1 MVPLLRQRL
10 TWKPAG
16 DRDGQE
22 PMAGSAAKARALAY
36 MFATGGVLGATVVAL
51 PQLPQSEELG
61 MLLTSASAFAVAVVV
76 LAAFER
82 IPAWGFPAL
91 LACGTLLIGAEI
103 YFSGDASSAYA
114 VLYLWVYL
122 YAFYFL
128 PRNQALVQ
136 ALLVAACYA
145 AVLALRDPT
154 STSITRWVITIATL
168 TAAGLLVG
176 RLRDRV
182 GMLIERLGE
191 AAVTDPLTGLPN
203 RRGFEQA
210 MRLELER
217 AGRSR
222 QPLSLILGDIDCFK
236 QVNDKH
242 GHQQGD
248 SVLKRLGA
256 ILERSKRRADVAARI
271 GGEEFAVVAAD
282 TDEPGAYMLAER
294 LRTEVERSFSEQ
306 TASVTISFGIASFP
320 GHGESLDDLS
330 RAADEALY
338 AAKSLGRN
346 RSVIHS
352 RETAGILSQAAGL
365 RERESRVELATV
377 LAIAEALDLR
387 GGARSADHSETV
399 GRWAELL
406 AEELGLPGEGVARL
420 RLAGVV
426 HDIGTIG
433 VAEKTICKPGPL
445 SEREWPEVRSHPEVG
460 ARILRNARLTD
471 LSGWVLA
478 HHERPDGRGYPN
490 GLRQG
495 EIPLEASIL
504 AVADAYEAMTAERP
518 FRPALPG
525 EAVLVELERG
535 AGEQFEERVVG
546 ALIGLLARELP
557 ARSAA

>member
-1 MVPLLRQRL
+1 MVELLRQRL

-16 DRDGQE
+16 ERDGQE

-36 MFATGGVLGATVVAL
+36 MFAAGAVLGATVIAL
-51 PQLPQSEELG
+51 PQLPGSEELG
-61 MLLTSASAFAVAVVV
+61 MLPTSASALAVAFVV
-76 LAAFER
+76 LLAFER
-82 IPAWGFPAL
+82 IPDWVFPAL

-114 VLYLWVYL
+114 VLYLWVFL

-128 PRNQALVQ
+128 PRDQ
-136 ALLVAACYA
+136 ALLQAVLVAASYA
-145 AVLALRDPT
+145 AVLGLREPT
-154 STSITRWVITIATL
+154 SPAITRWVITIATL

-182 GMLIERLGE
+182 GILIARLGE

-210 MRLELER
+210 MHLELER

-222 QPLSLILGDIDCFK
+222 QPLSLIIGDVDWFK
-236 QVNDKH
+236 QVNDEH
-242 GHQQGD
+242 GHQEGD
-248 SVLKRLGA
+248 NVLKGLSG

-306 TASVTISFGIASFP
+306 PAAVTISFGIASFP

-338 AAKSLGRN
+338 AAKGLGRN

-352 RETAGILSQAAGL
+352 RETAGILAQAAGL

-377 LAIAEALDLR
+377 LAIAEALDQR

-399 GRWAELL
+399 ARWAELL
-406 AEELGLPGEGVARL
+406 ATELGLPGDGVARL
-420 RLAGVV
+420 RLAGLV

-433 VAEKTICKPGPL
+433 ISEKTIRKPGPL

-460 ARILRNARLTD
+460 ARILANARLTD
-471 LSGWVLA
+471 LGGWVLA
-478 HHERPDGRGYPN
+478 HHERPDGRGYPH
-490 GLRQG
+490 GLRHD

-518 FRPALPG
+518 FRPPLPG
-525 EAVLVELERG
+525 DAVLMELERG
-535 AGEQFEERVVG
+535 AGEQFEERVVD
-546 ALIGLLARELP
+546 ALVGLLARELP

>member
-1 MVPLLRQRL
+1 
-10 TWKPAG
+10 
-16 DRDGQE
+16 
-22 PMAGSAAKARALAY
+22 MAGPAAKARALVY
-36 MFATGGVLGATVVAL
+36 LFAAGAALGAAVVAL

-61 MLLTSASAFAVAVVV
+61 MLLIAASALAVAFVV

-82 IPAWGFPAL
+82 IPTWCFPAL

-128 PRNQALVQ
+128 PRNQALLQ
-136 ALLVAACYA
+136 AAMVAASYA
-145 AVLALRDPT
+145 GVLALREPT
-154 STSITRWVITIATL
+154 SPAITRWVITITTL

-191 AAVTDPLTGLPN
+191 AAVTDPITGLPN
-203 RRGFEQA
+203 RRGFEQTVTI
-210 MRLELER
+210 ELER
-217 AGRSR
+217 AGRTG

-236 QVNDKH
+236 QVNDHH

-294 LRTEVERSFSEQ
+294 LRTEVERSFAE
-306 TASVTISFGIASFP
+306 TVTPVTISFGIASFP

-338 AAKSLGRN
+338 AAKGLGRN

-352 RETAGILSQAAGL
+352 TETAGILAHAAGR
-365 RERESRVELATV
+365 RERESRVEIATV

-406 AEELGLPGEGVARL
+406 ATELGLSPEGVERL

-433 VAEKTICKPGPL
+433 VPEATIRKPGPL
-445 SEREWPEVRSHPEVG
+445 SEREWPDVRSHPEIG
-460 ARILRNARLTD
+460 ARILGNAHLTD

-478 HHERPDGRGYPN
+478 HHERPDGRGYPY
-490 GLRQG
+490 GLQQ
-495 EIPLEASIL
+495 EDIPLEASIL
-504 AVADAYEAMTAERP
+504 AVADAYEAMTTPRP

-525 EAVLVELERG
+525 EEVLTELEQG
-535 AGEQFEERVVG
+535 AGRQFEARVIE
-546 ALIGLLARELP
+546 ALLGLLARELP
-557 ARSAA
+557 ARTAAA

>member
-1 MVPLLRQRL
+1 MVQLLRQRL
-10 TWKPAG
+10 KWKPAG

-22 PMAGSAAKARALAY
+22 PMGGSAAKARALSY
-36 MFATGGVLGATVVAL
+36 MFATGAVLGATVVAL
-51 PQLPQSEELG
+51 PQPLRSEELG

-76 LAAFER
+76 RAAFER
-82 IPAWGFPAL
+82 IPDWGFPAL

-103 YFSGDASSAYA
+103 YFSGDPSSAYA

-122 YAFYFL
+122 YGFYFL

-136 ALLVAACYA
+136 ALLVAATYA
-145 AVLALRDPT
+145 AVLGLREPT
-154 STSITRWVITIATL
+154 STAITRWVITIATL
-168 TAAGLLVG
+168 TTAGLLVG

-222 QPLSLILGDIDCFK
+222 QPLSLIIGDVDCFK

-242 GHQQGD
+242 GHQEGD
-248 SVLKRLGA
+248 SVLKGLGA

-294 LRTEVERSFSEQ
+294 LRTEVERSFSER
-306 TASVTISFGIASFP
+306 TAAVTISFGIASFP
-320 GHGESLDDLS
+320 GHGESLDELS

-338 AAKSLGRN
+338 AAKGLGRN

-352 RETAGILSQAAGL
+352 RETAGILANAVGQ
-365 RERESRVELATV
+365 RERGSRVELATV
-377 LAIAEALDLR
+377 LAIAEALDQR
-387 GGARSADHSETV
+387 GGARSADHSATV

-406 AEELGLPGEGVARL
+406 ATELGLPGEGVARL

-433 VAEKTICKPGPL
+433 VSEKTIRKPGPL
-445 SEREWPEVRSHPEVG
+445 SEREWPEMRSHPEVG
-460 ARILRNARLTD
+460 ARILKNAHLSD
-471 LSGWVLA
+471 LSKWVLA

-490 GLRQG
+490 GLRQD
-495 EIPLEASIL
+495 EIPIEASIL

-518 FRPALPG
+518 FRPALGG

-535 AGEQFEERVVG
+535 AGQQFEERVVD
-546 ALIGLLARELP
+546 ALIGLLERELP

>member
-1 MVPLLRQRL
+1 MVGLLRQRL
-10 TWKPAG
+10 MWKPAS

-22 PMAGSAAKARALAY
+22 PLAGSATKARALAY
-36 MFATGGVLGATVVAL
+36 MFATGAVLGATVVAL
-51 PQLPQSEELG
+51 PQLPESEDLG
-61 MLLTSASAFAVAVVV
+61 MLLASASAFAVAVVV

-82 IPAWGFPAL
+82 IPDWGFPAL
-91 LACGTLLIGAEI
+91 LASGTLLIGAEI

-128 PRNQALVQ
+128 SRNQALLQ
-136 ALLVAACYA
+136 GLLVAASYA
-145 AVLALRDPT
+145 AVLVLREPT
-154 STSITRWVITIATL
+154 SMAITRWVITIATL

-176 RLRDRV
+176 RLRDHV

-203 RRGFEQA
+203 RRGFEEA

-217 AGRSR
+217 AERSR
-222 QPLSLILGDIDCFK
+222 QPLSLIIGDIDCFK

-242 GHQQGD
+242 GHREGD
-248 SVLKRLGA
+248 SVLKGLGA
-256 ILERSKRRADVAARI
+256 ILEQSKRRADVAARI

-294 LRTEVERSFSEQ
+294 LRTEVERSFSER
-306 TASVTISFGIASFP
+306 TAAVTISFGIASFP

-338 AAKSLGRN
+338 AAKGLGRN

-352 RETAGILSQAAGL
+352 RETAGILADAAGL
-365 RERESRVELATV
+365 PERKSRVELATV
-377 LAIAEALDLR
+377 LAIAEALDQR
-387 GGARSADHSETV
+387 GGARSGDHSETV
-399 GRWAELL
+399 ARWAELL
-406 AEELGLPGEGVARL
+406 AAELGLPGDGVARL
-420 RLAGVV
+420 RLAGLV

-433 VAEKTICKPGPL
+433 VSENTIRKPGPL

-460 ARILRNARLTD
+460 ARILKNAQLSD
-471 LSGWVLA
+471 LGGWVLA

-490 GLRQG
+490 GLRED

-504 AVADAYEAMTAERP
+504 AVADAYEAMTTERP

-535 AGEQFEERVVG
+535 AGEQFEERVVD

-557 ARSAA
+557 ARAAA